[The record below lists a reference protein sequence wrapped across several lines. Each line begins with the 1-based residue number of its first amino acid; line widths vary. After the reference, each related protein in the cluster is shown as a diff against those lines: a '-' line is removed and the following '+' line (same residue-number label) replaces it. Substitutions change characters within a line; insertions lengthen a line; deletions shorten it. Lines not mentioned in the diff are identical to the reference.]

1 MDTNKVTEAVLKGS
15 TPEIMDKVVKFMSTY
30 IFYCWEI
37 EERIFRLSRWFS
49 YNKTIRIMAAIF
61 EMALYYPNYSNK
73 SRPRILTRDR
83 IFPISFHRQVQTI
96 N

>member
-61 EMALYYPNYSNK
+61 EMALYYIDLLKDMAGITVLHLYIY
-73 SRPRILTRDR
+73 ILK
-83 IFPISFHRQVQTI
+83 
-96 N
+96 